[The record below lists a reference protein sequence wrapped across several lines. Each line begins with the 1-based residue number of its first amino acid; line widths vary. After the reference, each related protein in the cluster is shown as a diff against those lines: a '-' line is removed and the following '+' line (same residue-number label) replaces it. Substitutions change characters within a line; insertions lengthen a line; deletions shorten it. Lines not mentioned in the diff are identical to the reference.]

1 MRQILMGLLTLGLF
15 TGLMLGN
22 QLPANAADSNSVSIG
37 VVDFEKVIV
46 SYAKAK
52 DFATKDNQKRQ
63 ELKTLRDQLAD
74 QLKKGESLSPV
85 EKKVLEDKLNAQFG
99 DQLKAYRDWATA
111 EDDTLRKNV
120 DAAIEQVS
128 KDQSVGLILI
138 KPAVFQGGK
147 DITDLVIQK
156 LNK

>member
-1 MRQILMGLLTLGLF
+1 MRQLLMGLLTVGLL
-15 TGLMLGN
+15 TGVVLGN
-22 QLPANAADSNSVSIG
+22 HIPASAADSGNANIG

-46 SYAKAK
+46 NYAKAK
-52 DFATKDNQKRQ
+52 DFATKDAQKRQ
-63 ELKTLRDQLAD
+63 ELKSLRDQLAD
-74 QLKKGESLSPV
+74 QLKKGENLSPV

-128 KDQSVGLILI
+128 KDQNVGLVLI

-147 DITDLVIQK
+147 DITDVVIQK